1 MYKIAIVE
9 DERPIANMYRMK
21 FKRAGYNVRVAYD
34 GQQGL
39 ALLEEFIPDLLLLDL
54 RMPEL
59 NGDKLLE
66 HVRQSDWGGDM
77 RVVVLTNISRDE
89 APPNLRLL
97 NIDRYVVKAHTT
109 PSQVLAIAESILR

>member
-9 DERPIANMYRMK
+9 DERPIAYMYRMK
-21 FKRAGYNVRVAYD
+21 FKRAGYDVRVAYD
-34 GQQGL
+34 GHQGL
-39 ALLEEFIPDLLLLDL
+39 VLLEDFLPDLLLLDL

-59 NGDKLLE
+59 SGDKLLE
-66 HVRQSDWGGDM
+66 QVRQSEWGGDM
-77 RVVVLTNISRDE
+77 RVIVLTNISRDE

-109 PSQVLAIAESILR
+109 PSQVLTIAEDLLS

>member
-1 MYKIAIVE
+1 MYKVAIVE
-9 DERPIANMYRMK
+9 DERPIADMYRMK
-21 FKRAGYNVRVAYD
+21 FKRAGHDVRVAYE

-39 ALLEEFIPDLLLLDL
+39 TLLEEFLPDLLLLDL

-59 NGDKLLE
+59 SGDKLLE

-109 PSQVLAIAESILR
+109 PSQVLAIAEKILR